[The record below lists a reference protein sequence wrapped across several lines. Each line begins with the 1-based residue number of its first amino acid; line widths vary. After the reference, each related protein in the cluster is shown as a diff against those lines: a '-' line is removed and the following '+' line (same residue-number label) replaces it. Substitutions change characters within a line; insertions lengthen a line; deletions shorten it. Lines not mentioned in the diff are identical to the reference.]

1 MYRQRKL
8 QEPTDYQAQKNGDNV
23 QDGNDF
29 DDEEGDVIDPE
40 TEEGISQSVL
50 L

>member
-8 QEPTDYQAQKNGDNV
+8 QEPTDYQAQKNGDNFH
-23 QDGNDF
+23 DGNDF
-29 DDEEGDVIDPE
+29 DDEEDVIDLE